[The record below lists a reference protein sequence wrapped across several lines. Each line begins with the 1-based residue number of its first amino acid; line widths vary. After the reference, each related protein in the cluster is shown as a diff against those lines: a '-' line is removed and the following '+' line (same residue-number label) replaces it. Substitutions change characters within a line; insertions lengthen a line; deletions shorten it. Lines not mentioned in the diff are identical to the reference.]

1 MGVIVYTFNL
11 NISPKMSHG
20 VLECDIVML
29 QNYAHDFVIKKG
41 GVFCVGPCCIC
52 TKIAIFFTVCVFQV
66 APKFQSV
73 WQGL

>member
-1 MGVIVYTFNL
+1 MVCLSVTLFVTELHAHDFVI
-11 NISPKMSHG
+11 K
-20 VLECDIVML
+20 
-29 QNYAHDFVIKKG
+29 DFVIKKG